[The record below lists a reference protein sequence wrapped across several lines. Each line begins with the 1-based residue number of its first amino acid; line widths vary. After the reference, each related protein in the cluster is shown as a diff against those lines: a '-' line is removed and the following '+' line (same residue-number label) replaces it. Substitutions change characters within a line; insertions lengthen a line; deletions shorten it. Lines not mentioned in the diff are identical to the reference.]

1 MPSDLSL
8 RLSESNS
15 NKRKAKNK
23 MPKRLRRKNKH
34 NDVNHDSNPLK
45 GDYIMSKIISES
57 FPIQNIHH
65 RLSKQ
70 QLFKKV
76 HLSL

>member
-1 MPSDLSL
+1 
-8 RLSESNS
+8 
-15 NKRKAKNK
+15 
-23 MPKRLRRKNKH
+23 
-34 NDVNHDSNPLK
+34 
-45 GDYIMSKIISES
+45 MSKIISES